1 MNLTQE
7 QLKELE
13 VLAGLFFSVPEI
25 LTALGIPLHQE
36 GEFSEVIKYDHSHP
50 AFAAFQR
57 GRLTAETQL
66 RQAIWQAALN
76 GSNPA
81 QTTMLEFLNNSKP

>member
-1 MNLTQE
+1 MSLTQE

-13 VLAGLFFSVPEI
+13 VLAGLFFSIPEI
-25 LTALGIPLHQE
+25 LTALEIPIHQE
-36 GEFSEVIKYDHSHP
+36 GEFSEVIKYNHGHP
-50 AFAAFQR
+50 VFIAYHK

-81 QTTMLEFLNNSKP
+81 QSTMLEFLKTSKP

>member
-1 MNLTQE
+1 MNFTQE

-13 VLAGLFFSVPEI
+13 VLAGLFFSIPEV
-25 LTALGIPLHQE
+25 LTALGIPLHLE
-36 GEFSEVIKYDHSHP
+36 GEFSETVRFDHSHP
-50 AFAAFQR
+50 AFAAYQR

>member
-36 GEFSEVIKYDHSHP
+36 GEFSEVVRFDHSHP
-50 AFAAFQR
+50 AFAAYQK